1 MKKEKKLLL
10 IPLVIIGIL
19 LAFCWTIILTSEI
32 LATWR
37 HYVGL
42 ILFIGLMIL
51 FFKSIAKAT
60 VATGFYL
67 LLGTFNVLALTAEI
81 NTSWFRIGPI
91 ETPPFQLLSLGL
103 LVLYSILNI
112 DQLINN
118 YLDYKERKQ
127 VQTPNRN

>member
-1 MKKEKKLLL
+1 MAKSKKLAL
-10 IPLVIIGIL
+10 IPLVLVAVL
-19 LAFCWTIILTSEI
+19 LAYCWTVILTTEI

-42 ILFIGLMIL
+42 ILFIGLITL

-112 DQLINN
+112 DPLINI
-118 YLDYKERKQ
+118 YLDHKERKQ
-127 VQTPNRN
+127 VNEDRN